1 MPCICLAFPLVSE
14 AICSAAA
21 AADSFLDNR
30 AIISN
35 IHHGIKTSGSPGN
48 FLALDL
54 IRNTEIS
61 YLMGQRIT
69 SDYYTLVKDRHS
81 VSAPTIEALG
91 FRDYMSTRAQHLRY
105 DLAAIT
111 T

>member
-35 IHHGIKTSGSPGN
+35 IHHRIKTSGFPGN
-48 FLALDL
+48 FLAIDL

-61 YLMGQRIT
+61 YLMGQIIT

-81 VSAPTIEALG
+81 VSAPIKALG
-91 FRDYMSTRAQHLRY
+91 FRDFMSTRSQHLRY
-105 DLAAIT
+105 DLAAIIT
-111 T
+111 

>member
-14 AICSAAA
+14 VICSTA

-35 IHHGIKTSGSPGN
+35 IHHGTKTSGSPGN

-69 SDYYTLVKDRHS
+69 SDIYPDERQIFYECS
-81 VSAPTIEALG
+81 N
-91 FRDYMSTRAQHLRY
+91 Y
-105 DLAAIT
+105 
-111 T
+111 